1 MDAMNPNVLKLAVD
15 TAKSSQGKF
24 RVGAV
29 LLYRGR
35 VVATAT
41 NSATKT
47 HPFQAKL
54 ADRVGRPEKTV
65 LHAEVAALVRCR
77 SQVDTIVVARVDKA
91 GRLRLSKPCPVC
103 ALAIREAGI
112 QNVYFSN
119 EQGFV
124 QQYQLE

>member
-1 MDAMNPNVLKLAVD
+1 MDGMNQNVLQLAVE
-15 TAKSSQGKF
+15 TAKTSPAEF

-29 LLYRGR
+29 LLYKGR

-41 NSATKT
+41 NAASKT
-47 HPFQAKL
+47 HPLQARL

-91 GRLRLSKPCPVC
+91 DRLRLSKPCPVC
-103 ALAIREAGI
+103 DLAIREAGI
-112 QNVYFSN
+112 VTIWYSA
-119 EQGFV
+119 EDGFH
-124 QQYQLE
+124 QQYQP

>member
-1 MDAMNPNVLKLAVD
+1 MDGMNPHVLQLAVD
-15 TAKSSQGKF
+15 TAKTSPGKF

-41 NSATKT
+41 NAATKT
-47 HPFQAKL
+47 HPLQARL

-91 GRLRLSKPCPVC
+91 NQLRLSKPCPVC
-103 ALAIREAGI
+103 ELAIREAGVMTI
-112 QNVYFSN
+112 YYST
-119 EQGFV
+119 EDGFV
-124 QQYQLE
+124 QQYQP